1 MTEEQ
6 KNPES
11 MVAEYEY
18 LKGQIEALQEGINLI
33 DASIMQIDTTI
44 LSLNGVSL
52 LKKDNEILLPV
63 GSDSFLSATITDTKN
78 AIVGI
83 GAEVAIKKTFVES
96 ITELE
101 ERKNEL
107 EKMRKERTLALEHTV
122 GTAQELAPKLQE
134 IISKAQKEG

>member
-83 GAEVAIKKTFVES
+83 GAAMAIFLRGSKSFEES
-96 ITELE
+96 YAS
-101 ERKNEL
+101 NE
-107 EKMRKERTLALEHTV
+107 
-122 GTAQELAPKLQE
+122 KLMM
-134 IISKAQKEG
+134 STKEGGVTS

>member
-6 KNPES
+6 KNPDS

-33 DASIMQIDTTI
+33 DASIIQIETTI
-44 LSLNGVSL
+44 LSLNGVGL

-83 GAEVAIKKTFVES
+83 GAEVAIKKTISES

-101 ERKNEL
+101 GRKNEL
-107 EKMRKERTLALEHTV
+107 EKLRKERTLALEQAV